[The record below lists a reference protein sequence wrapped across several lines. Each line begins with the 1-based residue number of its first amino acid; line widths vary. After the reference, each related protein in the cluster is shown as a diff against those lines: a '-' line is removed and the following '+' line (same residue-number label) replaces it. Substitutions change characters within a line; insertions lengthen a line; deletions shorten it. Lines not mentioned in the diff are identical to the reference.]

1 MPEFSVV
8 HTAAADFEHVYEQ
21 VLHAFQPVT
30 LARPDFFLRVLLSG
44 FQVVERYLQFAY
56 FFVICEET
64 YVQIL

>member
-30 LARPDFFLRVLLSG
+30 LARPDFLLRVMLSG
-44 FQVVERYLQFAY
+44 FHVVERYYQSSHMLRNMRRN
-56 FFVICEET
+56 VC
-64 YVQIL
+64 